1 MVKSSLSEKKA
12 KIPSPGFY
20 MYNTHCLCAACAC
33 MLCVRF
39 FEMVCLCV
47 WVLCLQ
53 ECLCTLCMTIT
64 DGGQKVSDLLGLEFQ
79 TVMSHH
85 VVCARNQTHVL

>member
-1 MVKSSLSEKKA
+1 MVKSSFSEKKA

-20 MYNTHCLCAACAC
+20 MYNTHRQCAACAC
-33 MLCVRF
+33 VLCVGF

-53 ECLCTLCMTIT
+53 ECLCTMGMTT
-64 DGGQKVSDLLGLEFQ
+64 ADGGQKESDLLGLELHM
-79 TVMSHH
+79 VMSYH
-85 VVCARNQTHVL
+85 VCMC